1 MLSEEMRQIM
11 VENMQDS
18 LRMIRHI
25 MKFSIEDFAV
35 AIGTTPKII
44 KDIET
49 KKIKMTAT
57 QYIAVAAL
65 TDNYL
70 ESHQDILPRIKEIID
85 SDGKNYSEK
94 YDTSF
99 LEDSLIKR
107 WFENFVTDYDE
118 DIYCDDDTLYDT
130 VADYKIFIDTEVLKM
145 DCAEKFVENL
155 ILVLKHFDEKVVIP
169 LRSIEQAK
177 EDKDFAKV
185 NQVLTLI
192 QKLKDK
198 GLVQIRGEDSDP
210 DFKNTIINVFTRFH
224 NDINLCLITPDKKLV
239 YEIFKLNDSSESD
252 CKVVAGNIE
261 DGNFYIYDEE
271 FLKNEMEKTLEN
283 GTIPYEDDIVDD
295 TQEHCEGNGWD
306 EV

>member
-44 KDIET
+44 NDLET

-85 SDGKNYSEK
+85 NDGRNYSEK

-130 VADYKIFIDTEVLKM
+130 VADYKIFIDAEVLKM
-145 DCAEKFVENL
+145 DCAENFVENL
-155 ILVLKHFDEKVVIP
+155 ILILKHFDEKVVIP
-169 LRSIEQAK
+169 LRSIEQTK
-177 EDKDFAKV
+177 EDKDFVKV

-239 YEIFKLNDSSESD
+239 YEIFKLNDSSESA
-252 CKVVAGNIE
+252 CKVVSGNIE

-283 GTIPYEDDIVDD
+283 GTIPYEDDIVDE